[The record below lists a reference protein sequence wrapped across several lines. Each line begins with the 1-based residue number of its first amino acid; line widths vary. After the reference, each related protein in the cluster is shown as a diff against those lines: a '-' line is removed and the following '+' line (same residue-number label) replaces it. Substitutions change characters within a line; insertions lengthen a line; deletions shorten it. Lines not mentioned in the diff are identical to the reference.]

1 MTKIDI
7 NKEQVRIV
15 TLAID
20 KCGSVDTLAA
30 RLGVC
35 RQTVFKWR
43 NGIHSMKW
51 AMAVELMKWVKEK
64 KGK

>member
-1 MTKIDI
+1 MEKLDL
-7 NKEQVRIV
+7 NKEQMRIV
-15 TLAID
+15 NLAIA

-43 NGIHSMKW
+43 SGVHSMKW
-51 AMAVELMKWVKEK
+51 SMAMELMKWANRK
-64 KGK
+64 K